1 MIIHQTDSII
11 IMKGIILTLFISI
24 SLISETLA
32 SIQNYYI
39 NPQSSSNSDFEKRI
53 KKGIDYIYNIQ
64 FDSAEATFKKIM
76 LDYPESPAG
85 RFFLAMIDW
94 WKIAIDPDNESL
106 DEIFFEKLEDV
117 IYHCDQILKQDE
129 KNIEAIFFKGGAIG
143 FRGRLRA
150 LRDSWIKAADDGR
163 EALPLLQLAW
173 SIDSTNYDILF
184 GMGIYNYFAEVIPEQ
199 YPYIKPLMIFF
210 PKGNKQ
216 LGIQQL
222 KIASEKA
229 KYAATESKYF
239 LLTLYYQFEE
249 DIYQARIYAQQLH
262 QLYPMNPIFHRYLGR
277 TYVRYGDYETA
288 SKIFSEIYERSK
300 NNLPGYNKNA
310 MREAAYYIGMNFR
323 FKKMYDSSAYYFS
336 KCLEISKEI
345 DTKGNESG
353 FQTSAALNL
362 GIVYDLM
369 DKREEAVKFYNY
381 VLSIK
386 DWGDSHSSAK
396 KYLATPYGK

>member
-1 MIIHQTDSII
+1 MNRAKLSLVIVLLVF
-11 IMKGIILTLFISI
+11 LTSKLF
-24 SLISETLA
+24 
-32 SIQNYYI
+32 
-39 NPQSSSNSDFEKRI
+39 SSSSQENKNLSSEDFELRI

-64 FDSAEATFKKIM
+64 FDSAEAVFKQLM

-94 WKIAIDPDNESL
+94 WRIAIDPDNESYDNL
-106 DEIFFEKLEDV
+106 FFEKLEDV
-117 IYHCDQILKQDE
+117 IYHCDQILKVD
-129 KNIEAIFFKGGAIG
+129 KNNLDAIFFKGGAIG

-184 GMGIYNYFAEVIPEQ
+184 GMGIYNYFAEVIPDK

-222 KIASEKA
+222 KIAAEKA
-229 KYAATESKYF
+229 KYASTESKYF
-239 LLTLYYQFEE
+239 LLTLYYYYEE
-249 DIYQARIYAQQLH
+249 DIYQARIYANQLH
-262 QLYPMNPIFHRYLGR
+262 EKYPMNPIFHRFLGR
-277 TYVRYGDYETA
+277 TYIKYGDYESA
-288 SKIFSEIYERSK
+288 SKIFKEIYDRSVSS
-300 NNLPGYNKNA
+300 LPGYTKNA
-310 MREAAYYIGMNFR
+310 LREAAYYIGMNFR
-323 FKKMYDSSAYYFS
+323 LNREFDSSAYYFYKS
-336 KCLEISKEI
+336 LVTSQEI
-345 DTKGNESG
+345 DEKGNESG

-369 DKREEAVKFYNY
+369 NKRDEAIKYYNY

-386 DWGDSHSSAK
+386 DWGDSHSAAK
-396 KYLATPYGK
+396 KYLNSPYGK